1 MAINIPIITEYVGT
15 GIDKAVREIK
25 QLETAGEKAQIA
37 ISKAAVPAAA
47 ALAGLGAAGLDFAKA
62 AAEDQAAAEQLAK
75 QLKNSTGASDKQI
88 ASIEKF
94 ITKTSIASAT
104 ADDQLRPALANLV
117 RATSDAE
124 RGQKLLNTALDISAA
139 TGKDVESVSI
149 ALAKAE
155 NGQYTALKKL
165 GVPMGANAIAQQDMA
180 KFGKQLQKVQR
191 EYTAAIE
198 DTTVSEKD
206 RQKLQQKVVEAQEK
220 LNSVT
225 ITGAD
230 YVKDLDKAFG
240 GAAETAANTAQGGF
254 KKMTIALDETKESIG
269 AALLPIFE
277 KMSGMFA
284 NFAMWAQENTG
295 LIVGIGTAIAGIA
308 AAIITVNVAMKIWT
322 ATTKAF
328 TAVQAAFNA
337 VMAMNPLF
345 LAVAAFVAVGV
356 ALFVLQ
362 KKFDIFGKALEFIG
376 DIASSVWEGMKTG
389 FGGVVSFV
397 EGYVNTLLG
406 IYKGLFNAIAT
417 VWNNTIGKL
426 SFKIPGWVPGLGGK
440 GFDVPDIPMLA
451 NGGIVSSPTLAMIGE
466 RGPEAVVPLTGN
478 NTPGM
483 GNNITINVNGG
494 DPNAVVAALRNY
506 MRQNGAIPIRI
517 TNP

>member
-15 GIDKAVREIK
+15 GIDKAVREFK
-25 QLETAGEKAQIA
+25 QLETAGEKAQFA

-62 AAEDQAAAEQLAK
+62 AAEDQAAAAQLAK

-94 ITKTSIASAT
+94 ITKTSIASAV

-124 RGQKLLNTALDISAA
+124 RGQQLLNTALDISAS

-155 NGQYTALKKL
+155 MGQYTALKKL
-165 GVPMGANAIAQQDMA
+165 GVPLGANATAQQDMA

-240 GAAETAANTAQGGF
+240 GASEAAANTAQGGF

-269 AALLPIFE
+269 AALLPVFE
-277 KMSGMFA
+277 KMSGLFA

-308 AAIITVNVAMKIWT
+308 AAIVTVNVAMKIWT

-362 KKFDIFGKALEFIG
+362 KKFDIFGKAFEAIG
-376 DIASSVWEGMKTG
+376 NIASTVFEGMKTG
-389 FGGVVSFV
+389 FSGVVNAI
-397 EGYVNTLLG
+397 EGYVNTLTG
-406 IYKGLFNAIAT
+406 IYKALFNGIAS
-417 VWNNTIGKL
+417 VWNNTVGKL
-426 SFKIPGWVPGLGGK
+426 SFKIPGWVPGIGGA

-451 NGGIVSSPTLAMIGE
+451 NGGIVNSPTLAMIGE
-466 RGPEAVVPLTGN
+466 KGPEAVVPLTGN
-478 NTPGM
+478 NAPNM